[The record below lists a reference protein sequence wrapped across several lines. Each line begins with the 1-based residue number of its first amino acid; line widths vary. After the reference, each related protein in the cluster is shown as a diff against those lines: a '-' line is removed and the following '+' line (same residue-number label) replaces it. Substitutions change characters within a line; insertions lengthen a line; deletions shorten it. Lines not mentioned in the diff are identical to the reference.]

1 MANGAGYTAAS
12 IKDGLPL
19 SSAADHNP
27 FAGCTGGAN
36 YYYSALDLAHRR
48 DGVDGNVNAS
58 SIFFCS
64 SQFMRSAIAMLSQA
78 HEQAAT
84 STANCAWY
92 HATYNYP
99 KGCNNNALADCDDT
113 TVKWESDGYSNCG
126 KTGSAGYGGGAGNV
140 FAKSTHNGQNC
151 GSADDN
157 GLMYEVATGFTCIA
171 ATKEIEGI
179 TQAYPCVITITGHGL
194 ENGDVMRIG
203 TAITQADWDG
213 LNSKVWPITKTG
225 DNTFTVAFDSSAFAT
240 AYDAG
245 ADPGTCVLGK
255 FYAAKEATAMKDF
268 TYDNTTATDHWGA
281 TGVAEMMDR
290 IVMPWGDG
298 DALVQKFGDG
308 TNQVLSE
315 ATSGVGYILAG
326 MGFPKDA
333 NGNSPT
339 GTNLFGL
346 DYYYTYV
353 RDAMFL
359 FVSYPWNNTTNAGV
373 WSVYL
378 NNART
383 YAPVYMG
390 ARSACH
396 HV

>member
-1 MANGAGYTAAS
+1 
-12 IKDGLPL
+12 
-19 SSAADHNP
+19 
-27 FAGCTGGAN
+27 
-36 YYYSALDLAHRR
+36 
-48 DGVDGNVNAS
+48 
-58 SIFFCS
+58 
-64 SQFMRSAIAMLSQA
+64 MLSMA
-78 HEQAAT
+78 HGQAAT

-92 HATYNYP
+92 LPNKNYP
-99 KGCNNNALADCDDT
+99 KGCNNNALSDTDDT
-113 TVKWESDGYSNCG
+113 TVKWESDGYETAAGVYACG

-157 GLMYEVATGFTCIA
+157 GLMYEVATGFTCLA
-171 ATKEIEGI
+171 ETKAIEGI
-179 TQAYPCVITITGHGL
+179 TQANPCVITITGHGL
-194 ENGDVMRIG
+194 ENGDVMQIG
-203 TAITQADWDG
+203 TAITQADWNG
-213 LNSKVWPITKTG
+213 LNSKVWPITKLT
-225 DNTFTVAFDSSAFAT
+225 DDTFSVAFDSSAIAT

-245 ADPGTCVLGK
+245 TDPGTCVLGK
-255 FYAAKEATAMKDF
+255 FYVAKEATAMKDF
-268 TYDNTTATDHWGA
+268 TQDNTTATGHWGA
-281 TGVAEMMDR
+281 TGVAAMMDR
-290 IVMPWGDG
+290 IVMPFGDG

-359 FVSYPWNNTTNAGV
+359 IVSCTWDGATGAGV
-373 WSVYL
+373 WGVGFY
-378 NNART
+378 NGRANA
-383 YAPVYMG
+383 YVSMG
-390 ARSACH
+390 ARSACY